1 MKVGLSPSFEEQQF
15 EHFGHSP
22 EYYLRASTPQRE
34 KEERKRRKELVEA
47 NEDGEGIEK
56 DFHSEDDVKSFTRN
70 ELLLKPKVR
79 YCELSKDHIFSTDWD
94 NCYWLYRIIY

>member
-47 NEDGEGIEK
+47 NEDGEGIDK
-56 DFHSEDDVKSFTRN
+56 DFHSEDDVKSFARN

-79 YCELSKDHIFSTDWD
+79 YC
-94 NCYWLYRIIY
+94 